1 MVKYIIVG
9 SSHVGYEAAETILE
23 AEENAEIHM
32 FERGGRASFMG
43 WGSQSYL
50 EGISESLDELHYA
63 NEESYKKQG
72 IKLHLNSDVV
82 GVDKENKSVIVET
95 EEGERKE
102 SYDKL
107 ILSPGG
113 FAPKLNIP
121 GKDLDHVYTFR
132 GPEDTEAVNKRM
144 KEAKKVVVIGGGY
157 IGIEVADA
165 YVKNGLDVTLINRS
179 DRFLSGYMDEEFY
192 DVLDKEAEK
201 NGLNVVTN
209 ESAKEIK
216 GEDGKIKSVVTDKGE
231 YEADT
236 VIMAVGVKPGTSW
249 LEGVVEL
256 DDKGFVVVND
266 YLETSLEDVYG
277 GGDATLIPFNPTGK
291 KASIG
296 IATNA
301 RRQGVIAAKNATGER
316 IKMHGVNG
324 TSGLKFFDLKFAI
337 TGLDDTNLDDYDGE
351 VKSYYTEERL
361 RPSFMRDGGILV
373 RMKIFYDAETEVIL
387 GGQFLSTEDITEA
400 ANIISIA
407 ISAKMTLSDLAK
419 ADFFFQPEYSRPW
432 HFLNVLALKARGK
445 TYGSTEMLF

>member
-1 MVKYIIVG
+1 
-9 SSHVGYEAAETILE
+9 
-23 AEENAEIHM
+23 
-32 FERGGRASFMG
+32 
-43 WGSQSYL
+43 
-50 EGISESLDELHYA
+50 
-63 NEESYKKQG
+63 
-72 IKLHLNSDVV
+72 
-82 GVDKENKSVIVET
+82 
-95 EEGERKE
+95 
-102 SYDKL
+102 
-107 ILSPGG
+107 
-113 FAPKLNIP
+113 
-121 GKDLDHVYTFR
+121 
-132 GPEDTEAVNKRM
+132 M

-400 ANIISIA
+400 ANIISLA